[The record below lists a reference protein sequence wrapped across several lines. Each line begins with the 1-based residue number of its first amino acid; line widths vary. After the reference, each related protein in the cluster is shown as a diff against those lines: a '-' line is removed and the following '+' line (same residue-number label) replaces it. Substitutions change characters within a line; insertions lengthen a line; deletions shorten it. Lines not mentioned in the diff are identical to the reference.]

1 MLGVLVFERD
11 PYQLGDLLHLLANWV
26 QVAGGF
32 AAVALIFWL
41 LFVVTGASVGG
52 WRARR
57 FLSRGPAQGGVPGL
71 AQAPDP
77 DALPRWQAWLFI
89 GALLTAAVAYIPGL
103 IFLGRSVVVVLS
115 PRAHSMM
122 EILLT
127 VGGAA
132 SLVAIGL
139 PFALNAARMRGGRIW
154 ALTKLSFKEGIRR
167 KILYVFSALL
177 LVLMFATWFI
187 DPNKQE
193 NQVRTYVMVLD
204 LAMGPLLLFAAVLL
218 SAFSI
223 PNDIRQQT
231 IHTILTKPVERF
243 EVVLGRFFGFTA
255 LMTLVLGVMTLIGL
269 VYVIRGV
276 DPDAAQ
282 ESLKAR
288 DPLYGTLEFQGT
300 ANKKK
305 GENVGR
311 EWDYRGYISGPMPGQ
326 KQPTSV
332 TWSFPVPSRALTS
345 KDFVRCEF
353 SFDIYRTTKGYEN
366 RGVSCAFAFQ
376 TWKFNR
382 GQEQEYRKRRN
393 EELQRP
399 DRGSERQIDNKL
411 TEEFGYYEVPGKT
424 VVDYHTQWIDLPA
437 GLFRNAVPKN
447 SAEQKELEAR
457 GVPPVQVLVK
467 CNSST
472 QYVGMARYDL
482 FLRQD
487 EAEGGYDH
495 LWFAINFCKG
505 AAGLWFRLCLIIG
518 IAVALSTYFTGV
530 ISLLIALLLYLGGLS
545 RGFIESVGAGTNVGG
560 GPLESVYRL
569 ATRQTMAAPLEA
581 SAGVVGG
588 VKQGDIAFRWL
599 IRRVLDII
607 PDVDRFDFSLF
618 VSEGFNISWEQL
630 LINFLLLAGYLLP
643 WGILAYY
650 LSKWREV
657 ASAN

>member
-1 MLGVLVFERD
+1 MLGVLFFERD
-11 PYQLGDLLHLLANWV
+11 PLQMGDLPRMFMTFV

-32 AAVALIFWL
+32 AAAAIIFWL
-41 LFVVTGASVGG
+41 VFVFTGARIGG
-52 WRARR
+52 WGLRDL
-57 FLSRGPAQGGVPGL
+57 LSRGQSKPGEPGG
-71 AQAPDP
+71 AEKPDP
-77 DALPRWQAWLFI
+77 NAIPRWQIRLFI
-89 GALLTAAVAYIPGL
+89 AALLIAGVAYLPGL
-103 IFLGRSVVVVLS
+103 IFLGRSLVNPLG
-115 PRAHSMM
+115 PRAELIM
-122 EILLT
+122 EVLLT
-127 VGGAA
+127 VAGGAA
-132 SLVAIGL
+132 LFAITL
-139 PFALNAARMRGGRIW
+139 PFAVNVARMRWGRIW

-167 KILYVFSALL
+167 RILYVFSALL

-204 LAMGPLLLFAAVLL
+204 LAMGPLLLFAAALV

-223 PNDIRQQT
+223 PGDIRQQT

-255 LMTLVLGVMTLIGL
+255 LMTLVLAVMTLVGL

-288 DPLYGTLEFQGT
+288 DPLYGNLEFQGT

-326 KQPTSV
+326 KQPTSA
-332 TWSFPVPSRALTS
+332 TWSFPIPSRALTG

-353 SFDIYRTTKGYEN
+353 GFDIYRTTKGYEN
-366 RGVSCAFAFQ
+366 RGVSCSFVFQ

-399 DRGSERQIDNKL
+399 DRGSDRQIDNKL

-424 VVDYHTQWIDLPA
+424 IVDYHTQWIDLPA

-457 GVPPVQVLVK
+457 GVPPVQVIVK

-472 QYVGMARYDL
+472 QYVGMARWDL

-487 EAEGGYDH
+487 EAEGGYDT

-505 AAGLWFRLCLIIG
+505 AVGLWFRLCVIIG
-518 IAVALSTYFTGV
+518 VAVALSTYLTGV
-530 ISLLIALLLYLGGLS
+530 ISLLIALLLYMGGLS
-545 RGFIESVGAGTNVGG
+545 TDFIAKVGEGKNIGG
-560 GPLESVYRL
+560 GPGESIYRL
-569 ATRQTMAAPLEA
+569 LTRQTSAAPVEDTGV
-581 SAGVVGG
+581 AGGI
-588 VKQGDIAFRWL
+588 KQGDIAFRWL
-599 IRRVLDII
+599 IRRVLNII
-607 PDVDRFDFSLF
+607 PDVERFDLSQA
-618 VSEGFNISWEQL
+618 VSEGFNITWEQL
-630 LINFLLLAGYLLP
+630 LINFLLLLIYLFP
-643 WGILAYY
+643 WALVAFY
-650 LSKWREV
+650 LSKWREI
-657 ASAN
+657 AAAT